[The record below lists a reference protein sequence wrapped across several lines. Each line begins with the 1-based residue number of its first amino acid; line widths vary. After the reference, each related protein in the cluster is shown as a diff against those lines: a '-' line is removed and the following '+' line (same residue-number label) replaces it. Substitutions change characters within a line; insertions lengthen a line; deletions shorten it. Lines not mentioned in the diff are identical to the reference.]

1 MSTEQEVSKSDMIKE
16 TKKKLAEFIKKRNR
30 NPECFFTNYF
40 AKYYREKLVRQMME

>member
-16 TKKKLAEFIKKRNR
+16 TTQKLAKAIKKKNS